1 VYLHCYSPWEEVQ
14 YGDNSESKRI
24 RRHTMDT
31 AAIKDIINKKIYE
44 ALQDKI
50 EYEDITPNKKLIED
64 FNADSLEIVEIVVA
78 IMEEFDV
85 TIEMT
90 EDVTI
95 LTVEDIYNYILERI

>member
-1 VYLHCYSPWEEVQ
+1 
-14 YGDNSESKRI
+14 
-24 RRHTMDT
+24 MDT